1 MKNNETSVSVNAE
14 LNMSDV
20 KKELDIFF
28 NTTVKKVKTEVDS
41 SKLINAIKDF
51 KIKDLVPKID
61 ISQIKA
67 SLAEIGPNIKQM
79 GHDVSQWSMGKMVT
93 GLQEATNWV
102 KGLGSAFKDMPI
114 EELSLPEIPKPTAVK
129 IPVEMNTE
137 EPAQTLEKS
146 MGKTL
151 GIIGAG
157 VGAVGTGISKWAKL
171 SFGNQFDAAKT
182 AILDAGA
189 ALGTDLAPAITGVSD
204 GVRDFSNTLTDAAAT
219 GGLDELLKVLPD
231 ALDTFLSSL
240 PDYLTQLI
248 EGVTSLLTGIGAA
261 LPEIIPP
268 ILDMA
273 MQLLIELVA
282 NLPQLL
288 EAGLQLIMGLA
299 TAIIESI
306 PLLLEQ
312 LPVLIEGIISFILT
326 SIPLIIQ
333 AGIQLFVALVQA
345 LPQIIETLVLAIPQ
359 IINGLVTAILNSIP
373 ELIQAGINL
382 LVSLI
387 QNLPDIIITLVA
399 AIPQIIEGLVG
410 AIVDNIDQIIMAGV
424 QLFVALIENL
434 PTIISEIVLAVPQI
448 ISALVDT
455 FGQMI
460 STIWNIGTDLVKGIF
475 DGISNAIGWL
485 REKLSGW
492 VDDVIGYIKGLF
504 GIHSPSK
511 VMRDEVGKNLAL
523 GVAEG
528 ISKNTGAVSDAM
540 SEMAD
545 VVTDSDLRIEPE
557 VSAKSIDFEAFKE
570 KIRPSLDFVKSQISR
585 AQDAFNSQIAASL
598 QLAGVAVGAAANNT
612 YNNGNTFHNHYTINT
627 TNNSPKATADAIKN
641 QMTMQRMLFATR

>member
-1 MKNNETSVSVNAE
+1 MAKNEASVSVNAE

-41 SKLINAIKDF
+41 SKLVNAIKNF

-61 ISQIKA
+61 ISQIKK
-67 SLAEIGPNIKQM
+67 SLSEIGPNIKQM
-79 GHDVSQWSMGKMVT
+79 GHDMSQWSMGKMIT
-93 GLQEATNWV
+93 GLQEATKWV
-102 KGLGSAFKDMPI
+102 NGLGTAVKDVPTDKI
-114 EELSLPEIPKPTAVK
+114 SLPKVPKSTAVK

-137 EPAQTLEKS
+137 EPAQKLEKS
-146 MGKTL
+146 MGKSL

-157 VGAVGTGISKWAKL
+157 VSAVGTGLSKWAQL

-204 GVRDFSNTLTDAAAT
+204 GVRDFSNTLTEAAAA
-219 GGLDELLKVLPD
+219 GGLDEMLKTLPD
-231 ALDTFLSSL
+231 ALNTFLSSL

-261 LPEIIPP
+261 LPDIIPP

-299 TAIIESI
+299 TAIIQSI

-312 LPVLIEGIISFILT
+312 LPVLIEGIINFIIT
-326 SIPLIIQ
+326 SIPLLIQ

-345 LPQIIETLVLAIPQ
+345 LPQIIETLVTAIPE

-387 QNLPDIIITLVA
+387 QNLPEIITTLLT
-399 AIPQIIEGLVG
+399 AIPQIVEGLVG
-410 AIVDNIDQIIMAGV
+410 AIVDNIDQIILAGV

-434 PTIISEIVLAVPQI
+434 PTIIGEIVKAVPQI

-455 FGQMI
+455 FGGMM
-460 STIWNIGTDLVKGIF
+460 STICNIGKDLVKGIF

-492 VDDVIGYIKGLF
+492 VDDVVGYIKGLF
-504 GIHSPSK
+504 SINSPSK
-511 VMRDEVGKNLAL
+511 LMRDEVGKNLAL

-528 ISKNTGAVSDAM
+528 ITKNKDAVSDAM

-545 VVTDSDLRIEPE
+545 VVKDSDISVEPE
-557 VSAKSIDFEAFKE
+557 ITAKSIDFEAFKE
-570 KIRPSLDFVKSQISR
+570 KIRPSLDFVKSQISK
-585 AQDAFNSQIAASL
+585 AQDVLNTQFAASL
-598 QLAGVAVGAAANNT
+598 QLAGAMAGANNT
-612 YNNGNTFHNHYTINT
+612 YNNGNTFNNHYTINT
-627 TNNSPKATADAIKN
+627 ANNSPKATADAIKN